1 MCTAVGN
8 GGGRVTDFFWVALSN
23 MIVVVVG
30 RLIRKA

>member
-1 MCTAVGN
+1 MCTAVGS

-23 MIVVVVG
+23 MIVVIG

>member
-1 MCTAVGN
+1 MCTAVGS

-23 MIVVVVG
+23 MIVVG

>member
-23 MIVVVVG
+23 MIVVVG